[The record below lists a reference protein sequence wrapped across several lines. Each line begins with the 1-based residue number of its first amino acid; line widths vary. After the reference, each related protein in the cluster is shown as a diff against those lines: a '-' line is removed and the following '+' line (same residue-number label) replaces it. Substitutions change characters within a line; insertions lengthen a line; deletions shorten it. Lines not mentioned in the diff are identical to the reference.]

1 MNHREKLKEIHRKS
15 LTSKPNLPSEVK
27 KYYEDFDKVIEKAK
41 SVYTVLITLAIH
53 KILHPKQDIRRFQTK
68 NMDNG
73 FSARGIDTKYI
84 SPTLGELGLTFC
96 RQTGWLTRSLE
107 QPHPYD
113 KNYPGK
119 IKFGK
124 EPFLELVHVIEKQPE
139 YAEDIVLSILISLNK
154 IKERHQIILKPLKS
168 PEKLSLDKVFIGLET
183 FVNKEYSWAGGA
195 KIPVLIINS
204 LLKIFCKEVHRY
216 ANCHVKRL
224 ESHLSADLRSKASG
238 DIEIFKD
245 DILFESYE
253 IKLDEEINT
262 HIVNRVKEKIYLHN
276 PKRYFLLSSK
286 ISEKEKDLIN
296 KKLTFIRKEHGCQ
309 LIIDNPLHLIKRYL
323 RIINKIDF
331 FVENL
336 GEMIIK
342 DPELKIEHKK
352 EWEDIYNSINQ
363 N

>member
-1 MNHREKLKEIHRKS
+1 MPSEIKTELKEI
-15 LTSKPNLPSEVK
+15 
-27 KYYEDFDKVIEKAK
+27 DKIIEKAK
-41 SVYTVLITLAIH
+41 GVYTVLITLAIH
-53 KILHPKQDIRRFQTK
+53 KILNPEQDIRRHQST
-68 NMDNG
+68 MDKG
-73 FSARGIDTKYI
+73 FSGRGIDTKYI
-84 SPTLGELGLTFC
+84 SPTLGELGLLHSKES
-96 RQTGWLTRSLE
+96 GWLTRSLE

-124 EPFLELVHVIEKQPE
+124 EPFLKLVHFIETQHE
-139 YAEDIVLSILISLNK
+139 YAEEIVLGILISLNK
-154 IKERHQIILKPLKS
+154 VKERNRIILKPLKS
-168 PEKLSLDKVFIGLET
+168 PENLSIDKLFIGLET
-183 FVNKEYSWAGGA
+183 LVNKKYSSAGGA

-204 LLKIFCKEVHRY
+204 LLKIFCQEVQRY
-216 ANCHVKRL
+216 TNCQVKKL
-224 ESHLSADLRSKASG
+224 GSHLSPDLRSKASG

-253 IKLDEEINT
+253 IKLDVEINT
-262 HIVNRVKEKIYLHN
+262 HIVNRAKEKIYLHN

-286 ISEKEKDLIN
+286 ISETEKDLIN

-331 FVENL
+331 FVKNL

-342 DPELKIEHKK
+342 DTELKIEHKK